1 MDLLTVVVQPTWKEF
16 LIDLVRSR
24 QMDPWDIDLVAV
36 ADAYLLKI
44 RELQA
49 LDLRV
54 PANVI
59 LACALMLKFK
69 SETLSFEEE
78 PEEAYE
84 ETPALLQED
93 IPELVYRANRPR
105 RRRVTLQELL
115 DAVDEVMKQGPRPLL
130 KTVGPKEISIELP
143 QIDMNELM
151 QAVYDKALQLKDTES
166 VLLFSA
172 LLNADAVAQSSHAD
186 GHNKNFESPAEKTVF
201 YLLPVLHLVQEQK
214 LLAWQDAEFGEIFL
228 KIVA

>member
-1 MDLLTVVVQPTWKEF
+1 MDLLSVVIQPTWKEF

-36 ADAYLLKI
+36 ADAYLS
-44 RELQA
+44 RVRQLQA
-49 LDLRV
+49 LDLRI

-59 LACALMLKFK
+59 LACSLLLRFK
-69 SETLSFEEE
+69 SETISFEE
-78 PEEAYE
+78 PVEESLE

-93 IPELVYRANRPR
+93 LPELVYRANRPR

-115 DAVDEVMKQGPRPLL
+115 DAVDEVMRKGPRPVLRPSAVPREL
-130 KTVGPKEISIELP
+130 NIDLP
-143 QIDMNELM
+143 QVDMNELM
-151 QAVYDKALQLKDTES
+151 ARVYDRAVALRDGES

-172 LLNADAVAQSSHAD
+172 LMNAHDVGVQALHTFD
-186 GHNKNFESPAEKTVF
+186 SPAEKTVF

-214 LLAWQDAEFGEIFL
+214 MLAWQDSEFGEIFIKVL
-228 KIVA
+228 Q